1 MNKKLSDLVA
11 IIENWLQNEYNNAP
25 DKEYLSFHLLK
36 QYDILNQLK
45 VYDIGIFNSCSK
57 IYDNY
62 RLGKFDKAIDEFE
75 FYLEKTINAQIKPII
90 QKNKKS
96 FTPPPQLKD
105 KKSKHLS
112 KDELEI
118 EEGLFEQLCNFIKYS
133 EAERI
138 IKLKYNNHYIQY
150 KNKLLKKD
158 EPFEVESY
166 VNSLIPIDVTIK
178 HFKVLKCKNERNN
191 GKKWLTEDDFNKFI
205 MKAFKGGKGLEKL
218 TLNVGKGEKGLIV
231 DRFHSYYTLAVN
243 HYNENS
249 RNSDLYIRYLT
260 DNFTNYTFEEVCTNF
275 RAKNNS
281 NNGWAKYEIR

>member
-36 QYDILNQLK
+36 QYEILNQLK
-45 VYDIGIFNSCSK
+45 VKNIGIYNSCSR

-62 RLGKFDKAIDEFE
+62 RLGKFDKAINEFE
-75 FYLEKTINAQIKPII
+75 IYLENTLKTQIKPII
-90 QKNKKS
+90 QKNKKT
-96 FTPPPQLKD
+96 FTPPPLLKD
-105 KKSKHLS
+105 KKSKQLS

-118 EEGLFEQLCNFIKYS
+118 KEGLFEQLCNFIKYS

-138 IKLKYNNHYIQY
+138 IKLKYNDHYIQY

-158 EPFEVESY
+158 ESLEVESY

-178 HFKVLKCKNERNN
+178 HFEVLKCKNERNN
-191 GKKWLTEDDFNKFI
+191 GKQWLTEDDFNKFI
-205 MKAFKGGKGLEKL
+205 KKAFKGGKGLEKL

-231 DRFHSYYTLAVN
+231 DRFHSYYTQAVKN
-243 HYNENS
+243 YNENG
-249 RNSDLYIRYLT
+249 RNSNLYIRYLT

-275 RAKNNS
+275 RAKNDS